1 MVAYR
6 GRHRWVQIFEPL
18 LVPAADNN
26 RQSRPPRLREG
37 GVYLLTGGLSEIDLA
52 LSEYLARTARAKL
65 VLTGHADF
73 PAREDWERWLETRDE
88 EDGVSRRIRALL
100 ALEDEGA
107 EVLFVRADVSDEEQL
122 RAVVGRARECFGE
135 INGVIHTAAVYG
147 GRVIQLQ
154 TAEASEKILAPKLRG
169 TLALRSALREAE
181 PDFCVLFSSALA
193 HTGVE
198 GQADFCAASAFLD
211 AFAQRDAGRAATF
224 TTAIDWRLPHWEE
237 WGGPAR
243 AGAQAEFAEVRDAY
257 GITPAEGVEIFAR
270 ILSGAQPQVI
280 VSTQDF
286 QTLIEQQRANMK
298 ARTETEETAERPAAV
313 AGFSTSAE
321 VETAI
326 AAVWRELFGIENISP
341 GDNFFDL
348 GGNSLLALQLV
359 ARLRQTF
366 QVELPLR
373 VVFESQTL
381 TALAARI
388 LETRVREQE
397 AAEIEQLLREIE
409 RLAPEELRASL
420 ELETGAGSGKAG
432 DERT

>member
-1 MVAYR
+1 M
-6 GRHRWVQIFEPL
+6 
-18 LVPAADNN
+18 
-26 RQSRPPRLREG
+26 
-37 GVYLLTGGLSEIDLA
+37 
-52 LSEYLARTARAKL
+52 
-65 VLTGHADF
+65 
-73 PAREDWERWLETRDE
+73 
-88 EDGVSRRIRALL
+88 
-100 ALEDEGA
+100 
-107 EVLFVRADVSDEEQL
+107 
-122 RAVVGRARECFGE
+122 
-135 INGVIHTAAVYG
+135 
-147 GRVIQLQ
+147 
-154 TAEASEKILAPKLRG
+154 
-169 TLALRSALREAE
+169 
-181 PDFCVLFSSALA
+181 
-193 HTGVE
+193 
-198 GQADFCAASAFLD
+198 
-211 AFAQRDAGRAATF
+211 
-224 TTAIDWRLPHWEE
+224 
-237 WGGPAR
+237 
-243 AGAQAEFAEVRDAY
+243 RDAY

-326 AAVWRELFGIENISP
+326 AAVSRELFGIENISP